1 MKNRPLSFSLAVL
14 GLLALA
20 AAPPATAQNF
30 DTNQDAALVLGQTS
44 FNATAPATPAS
55 ATSQNQPLGVA
66 VDPTTGKVFVAD
78 FGNHRVLR
86 YASSPSLANGD
97 PAEMVFGQGD
107 FASNL
112 SNRGSANP
120 TPNTLSEPVGLFVD
134 SVGTLWVA
142 DGGNNRVLAFASAS
156 TLALNANA
164 IRVIGQ
170 SNFISKTNTTASTG
184 LFNPLGV
191 FVSAANTLFIADSFN
206 NRVLGYQSI
215 SATASNAPAA
225 DLVVGQAAFGSGGD
239 GNGNGASQ
247 MFTPTS
253 VFVDDGGRL
262 WVTDRDNRR
271 VLRFDNAGSLP
282 AANASANGVL
292 GQPGFNVT
300 VPIQTTAAGMSFP
313 YVSIVDADGTLY
325 VSDLSFNRVTIF
337 PNAAT
342 APNGA
347 SASGVLG
354 QPNFTNVS
362 SSIEANTLPG
372 AAGLTF
378 DLQGDLFVANSNAD
392 RTTRFTKAAAPAPPT
407 PERPSRPV
415 LSIDGKKRMTTSRS
429 RFRLKGEARVADGT
443 VRRVEV
449 KQRGKRGFR
458 KARGTTSWRF
468 VAKRLK
474 PGRTYKFIV
483 RAIGTNGLSSKRLK
497 LKVRVE
503 SRRLLRK

>member
-1 MKNRPLSFSLAVL
+1 MKNRPLFFSLAAL
-14 GLLALA
+14 GLLAIA
-20 AAPPATAQNF
+20 AAPPVVAQNF
-30 DTNQDAALVLGQTS
+30 ETNQDAVLVLGQSS
-44 FNATAPATPAS
+44 FDATAPATPAS

-86 YASSPSLANGD
+86 YDSSRSLANGD
-97 PAEMVFGQGD
+97 PAEMVFGQAN
-107 FASNL
+107 FSANL
-112 SNRGSANP
+112 SNRGTANP

-134 SVGTLWVA
+134 AVGTLWVA

-156 TLALNANA
+156 NLALNANA

-170 SNFISKTNTTASTG
+170 PNFTSKTNTTASTG

-206 NRVLGYQSI
+206 NRVLGYRSI

-225 DLVVGQAAFGSGGD
+225 NLVIGQAAFGSGGD
-239 GNGNGASQ
+239 GNGASQ

-253 VFVDDGGRL
+253 VFVDADGRL

-271 VLRFDNAGSLP
+271 VLRFNNAGSLP

-313 YVSIVDADGTLY
+313 YVSIVDSDGTLY

-347 SASGVLG
+347 SASSVLG
-354 QPNFTNVS
+354 QSNFTNVS
-362 SSIEANTLPG
+362 SSIAANTLPG

-378 DLQGDLFVANSNAD
+378 DLQGDLFVANFNAN
-392 RTTRFTKAAAPAPPT
+392 RTTRFTKAATPAPPL
-407 PERPSRPV
+407 PPSRPI
-415 LSIDGKKRMTTSRS
+415 LSLEGRKNIFTSRPRHVLRGS
-429 RFRLKGEARVADGT
+429 ARVAGGT
-443 VRRVEV
+443 VLRVEV
-449 KQRGKRGFR
+449 KERGKPGFQP
-458 KARGTTSWRF
+458 ARGTESWKFRTD
-468 VAKRLK
+468 RLK
-474 PGRTYKFIV
+474 PGKPNKFIIKAV
-483 RAIGTNGLSSKRLK
+483 GTDGRSSKRLRV
-497 LKVRVE
+497 KVRV
-503 SRRLLRK
+503 K